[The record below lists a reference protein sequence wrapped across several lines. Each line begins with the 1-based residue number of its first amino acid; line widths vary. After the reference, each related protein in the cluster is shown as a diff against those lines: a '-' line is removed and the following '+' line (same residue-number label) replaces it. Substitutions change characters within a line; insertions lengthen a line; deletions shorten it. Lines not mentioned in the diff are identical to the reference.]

1 MFGKDQEEEMK
12 KQEEE
17 AIKQEEEAF
26 KETEKERLEEI
37 AALEEKIREHINN
50 KD

>member
-12 KQEEE
+12 KQAE
-17 AIKQEEEAF
+17 KLF

>member
-1 MFGKDQEEEMK
+1 MFGKDQEEAMK
-12 KQEEE
+12 KQEE
-17 AIKQEEEAF
+17 AMKQEEKLF

-37 AALEEKIREHINN
+37 AALEEKIREHIND